1 MQRFHK
7 ASLLAGTIMAGAV
20 FAAPAYAQTETVSGS
35 AEETTEST
43 AIVVTGSRIQRTDLQ
58 STSPV
63 AVVSAEE
70 FRLTGAVNVEQVLNT
85 LPQVLPGV
93 TGFSNNPGNG
103 NGDASTCATLAPP
116 ARWCWSMAAAGCSPT
131 PTRWSTCNTIP
142 QFLLS
147 DVDVLTGGASAV
159 YGTDAV
165 CRCHQLQP
173 ARQSKAL
180 NWTAPTR

>member
-20 FAAPAYAQTETVSGS
+20 FAAPAYAQTETVSDS

-43 AIVVTGSRIQRTDLQ
+43 AITVVGSRIQRTDLQ

-63 AVVSAEE
+63 TVVSAEE

-85 LPQVLPGV
+85 LPQVLPGL

-103 NGDASTCATLAPP
+103 AVTLNLRNLGATRTLVLINRR
-116 ARWCWSMAAAGCSPT
+116 RWLFYRT
-131 PTRWSTCNTIP
+131 N
-142 QFLLS
+142 
-147 DVDVLTGGASAV
+147 
-159 YGTDAV
+159 
-165 CRCHQLQP
+165 
-173 ARQSKAL
+173 
-180 NWTAPTR
+180 